1 MFILDCRKVSYQLFD
16 KRHLKSAISQLNSH
30 ANRRQGNNLHPPA
43 VYLILVSPR
52 IADQG
57 FLSFYISLRAS
68 TATITLL
75 VKSAVR
81 ARYLSAQIDAEARI
95 SLDCRADLA
104 FRLQLFFFSLRLPA
118 NHHHRSGVRP
128 SADAPPITRAFL
140 SYMLTG
146 LITRVI

>member
-104 FRLQLFFFSLRLPA
+104 FRLQFFSSLSVSPPTIITDQASDLRQMRRRLHA
-118 NHHHRSGVRP
+118 HSCR
-128 SADAPPITRAFL
+128 IC
-140 SYMLTG
+140 
-146 LITRVI
+146 